1 MKNRHILDG
10 LVNLDDLKRLTLILV
25 LLTPVF
31 AWAQT
36 DSLKLPADS
45 LTAGVSAKID
55 SLQNRFT
62 FKSDSIKQSYAT
74 QKEKISRL
82 KQHYLAKADSAK
94 RINVPRPG
102 AAVNPLDTLKRPDVN
117 AYAKKIDSLDQQLA
131 NLEDQTM
138 KGIDSLKSK
147 INNQLDKLKLPKEM
161 QGKAAKLTSAMDNVS
176 VPSFDSD
183 ISGKLGLNK
192 LNTGLPDMPGQGS
205 LPNTNLPNAN
215 VPNVNTNLPGMDV
228 KAPDLKGNLPSTD
241 INTGK
246 LNELTGQAGDIQK
259 QVQEATGSQEGLGK
273 TLEGK
278 AAEQVKGLP
287 EQKMPDVPGLD
298 GGIPKTSE
306 DAQKQLADMA
316 KKEAV
321 NHFAGK
327 EQVLMGAMEKMSKY
341 KQKYSSVSSLKD
353 IENQKR
359 YNELKGKP
367 LRERLVPALTL
378 QFQSWRDFMLDVN
391 PSVAYR
397 FTTRFKAGLGWN
409 QRVAFNIPQRT
420 YDDNGRVFGIRSYG
434 EYELKKGFGFR
445 LDIESMYTPEK
456 HRNPVSDYVAE
467 RSWVWG
473 VLVGIKQKYPIYKK
487 LMGNAQVMYNIFDKD
502 HRSPYTDRV
511 NFRIGLEFTMKK
523 KKKQEK
529 KPAATP

>member
-1 MKNRHILDG
+1 M
-10 LVNLDDLKRLTLILV
+10 KRLTLLFV
-25 LLTPVF
+25 LLAPVF

-45 LTAGVSAKID
+45 LTTGVSAKID

-62 FKSDSIKQSYAT
+62 SQSDSIKQSYAT

-82 KQHYLAKADSAK
+82 RQRYRAKADSVK
-94 RINVPRPG
+94 RIGVPQPG
-102 AAVNPLDTLKRPDVN
+102 VPSNPLDSLKRPN
-117 AYAKKIDSLDQQLA
+117 TAAYTKKIDSLDQQLA
-131 NLEDQTM
+131 SLEDQTM

-147 INNQLDKLKLPKEM
+147 ITNQLDKLKLPKEL
-161 QGKAAKLTSAMDNVS
+161 QGKASTLTSAMDKIS

-183 ISGKLGLNK
+183 VSGKLGLNK
-192 LNTGLPDMPGQGS
+192 LNTGLPDIPGQGS
-205 LPNTNLPNAN
+205 LPNTNLPDAGL
-215 VPNVNTNLPGMDV
+215 PNINTNLPGTEV
-228 KAPDLKGNLPSTD
+228 KAPDLKGNLPATD

-246 LNELTGQAGDIQK
+246 LNDITGQAGDIQK
-259 QVQEATGSQEGLGK
+259 QVQEATGSQEGLSK
-273 TLEGK
+273 TLESK

-287 EQKMPDVPGLD
+287 DQKLPDMGVPG
-298 GGIPKTSE
+298 GVPQTSE
-306 DAQKQLADMA
+306 AAQQQVMEMA

-327 EQVLMGAMEKMSKY
+327 EQVLMGAMEKMSKF
-341 KQKYSSVSSLKD
+341 KQKYVSVSSLKD

-409 QRVAFNIPQRT
+409 QRVAFNIQQRT
-420 YDDNGRVFGIRSYG
+420 YNDNGRVFGIRSYG
-434 EYELKKGFGFR
+434 EYELRKGFGIR
-445 LDIESMYTPEK
+445 LDVESMYTPEK

-467 RSWVWG
+467 RTWVWG
-473 VLVGIKQKYPIYKK
+473 VLVGVKQKYPIYKK
-487 LMGNAQVMYNIFDKD
+487 LMGNAQLMYNIFDKD

-511 NFRIGLEFTMKK
+511 NFRIGLELTLK